1 MSAIILDG
9 HIAHYEALGRGRPV
23 IFLHSWVGSWR
34 YWIPAMQ
41 SGASMRFRTYALD
54 FWGFGDSERLPEGY
68 PLEQQ
73 VQLLSAFVEH
83 MGIARV
89 ALVGHGLG
97 AVVGMLLAQ
106 GWPTLVD
113 RFMAVALPP
122 TPEGVSPRLAQESP
136 EALASWLLTVTPATE
151 AARKEAPKADPLA
164 IRSALDDLRRMSITD
179 AFRSLQ
185 VPTLLVY
192 GRRDPLVALPDE
204 DVLSGLPE
212 HLHAIVFE
220 GSGHY
225 PMLDEGSK
233 FQRLMLDFL
242 SLGPGETPRNLQ
254 LKEEWKRRVR

>member
-1 MSAIILDG
+1 MSAIILGG

-68 PLEQQ
+68 PLEEQ
-73 VQLLSAFVEH
+73 VNLLAAFIEH

-106 GWPTLVD
+106 RWPTLVD

-122 TPEGVSPRLAQESP
+122 DPEAVSPRLVQESP
-136 EALASWLLTVTPATE
+136 AALAEWLLTVTPATE
-151 AARKEAPKADPLA
+151 AARNEAPKADPLA
-164 IRSALDDLRRMSITD
+164 IRSALDDLRRLNIAE
-179 AFRSLQ
+179 AFRQLQ
-185 VPTLLVY
+185 PPTLLVY
-192 GRRDPLVALPDE
+192 GRRDPLVALPD
-204 DVLSGLPE
+204 DTLLDGLPE
-212 HLHAIVFE
+212 HFHAVVFE
-220 GSGHY
+220 ESGHF

-233 FQRLMLDFL
+233 FQRLMLDFF
-242 SLGPGETPRNLQ
+242 SLEGGASPRNLQ